1 MLNHVL
7 HSGRMK
13 HWTPNQLVSY
23 NLIQARKL
31 KGWVQEKAVA
41 EVNAVEGEDAWT
53 VATWSAAERSV
64 DGKRVRQF
72 SADDLVAFSRAFKLP
87 LMWWLTPPGSDDT
100 EVWFHLFSGYEEAK
114 EGLAAQWAILSL
126 LEDFSGAFT
135 ARLNRTGLGRS
146 RARSLG
152 PSQRSRASGICLTCP
167 TVCAT
172 WPTCWTQRLPEWQR
186 QSSANR
192 RGKRFRR
199 SWTGAS
205 QARQTPSRRSRH
217 VAGAN
222 QKGAIDAR
230 PHPPTRRW
238 LGGRC

>member
-135 ARLNRTGLGRS
+135 ARLNRTGLGAV
-146 RARSLG
+146 AREIAG
-152 PSQRSRASGICLTCP
+152 AEP
-167 TVCAT
+167 TVERVRYLLDLSNSLRDVADLLDT
-172 WPTCWTQRLPEWQR
+172 T
-186 QSSANR
+186 
-192 RGKRFRR
+192 
-199 SWTGAS
+199 
-205 QARQTPSRRSRH
+205 
-217 VAGAN
+217 VAGVAE
-222 QKGAIDAR
+222 AILGKSTGKEISTILDRRIAGTTDAVEKKPAR
-230 PHPPTRRW
+230 RRRATRKEQ
-238 LGGRC
+238 